1 MTASTLAPLTLLIV
15 EDDPMMLLG
24 LHHMLAEQPQLSIVG
39 TASDGNA
46 AVQMAQALC
55 PNIVVMDLGLPYCD
69 GIAATQ
75 QIKAAAPDTRVVMLT
90 SHTAE
95 AKVIHALSSGIDA
108 YCVKGTQ
115 IDQLVR
121 AIEAVA
127 DGDTYLDAQITPQVI
142 KSLTPPIAAGSANIV
157 TTLSEREREV
167 LQLIVDGRS
176 NPEIAKA
183 LFLSPNTVKTYVR
196 NLMNKL
202 GVSDRVQ
209 VAVVALRNGLVR

>member
-24 LHHMLAEQPQLSIVG
+24 LQHMLAEQPQLSIVG

-127 DGDTYLDAQITPQVI
+127 DGDTYLDAQIAPQVI
-142 KSLTPPIAAGSANIV
+142 RSLTPPIAAGSANIV
-157 TTLSEREREV
+157 TTLSERERDV

-209 VAVVALRNGLVR
+209 VAVVALRSGLVR